1 MKDSS
6 LLSRLGTVKSI
17 TTVDKVEISLRN
29 FFNEANLKPGDRI
42 PKEVELAKALGVS
55 RTAVREALTRLK
67 LLGIVDSRKNRGM
80 IITRPDLLSNV
91 RRVMDPQLL
100 DGETMKDIFELRLV
114 LEIGIADL
122 LFKRKTSEKLEH
134 LEEIVAREEA
144 TQNKVELMKIDVE
157 FHSTLYEMSGN
168 NTILQF
174 QKMLLPVFDY
184 VNNGLYPIRQTN
196 NGEYA
201 THRDLVNVLKKGTP
215 EQFRS
220 SMRGHLLQ
228 YFDKI

>member
-6 LLSRLGTVKSI
+6 LLSRLGAVKSI

-91 RRVMDPQLL
+91 RRVMDPQLP
-100 DGETMKDIFELRLV
+100 DGEPMTGTVALLRVPGSRMAEV
-114 LEIGIADL
+114 L
-122 LFKRKTSEKLEH
+122 LE
-134 LEEIVAREEA
+134 R
-144 TQNKVELMKIDVE
+144 
-157 FHSTLYEMSGN
+157 
-168 NTILQF
+168 
-174 QKMLLPVFDY
+174 
-184 VNNGLYPIRQTN
+184 
-196 NGEYA
+196 
-201 THRDLVNVLKKGTP
+201 
-215 EQFRS
+215 
-220 SMRGHLLQ
+220 
-228 YFDKI
+228 

>member
-1 MKDSS
+1 MNNSS
-6 LLSRLGTVKSI
+6 LLNRLGTVKSI
-17 TTVDKVEISLRN
+17 TIVDKVEISLRN

-42 PKEVELAKALGVS
+42 PKEVELAEAMGVS
-55 RTAVREALTRLK
+55 RTVVREALTRLK

-80 IITRPDLLSNV
+80 VITQPDLLSNV

-122 LFKRKTSEKLEH
+122 LFKRKTKEKLAH
-134 LEEIVAREEA
+134 LEEIVAREEG

-168 NTILQF
+168 KTILQF

-184 VNNGLYPIRQTN
+184 VNNSLHPRSQIKDEG
-196 NGEYA
+196 YA
-201 THRDLVNVLKKGTP
+201 SHRELVNVLQNGTP
-215 EQFRS
+215 QQFRNC
-220 SMRGHLLQ
+220 MRGHLMQ
-228 YFDKI
+228 YFEKI